1 MIKEFRE
8 FIMRGNV
15 LDLAV
20 GIIIGGAFGAI
31 VTSLVNDL
39 IMPPIGFILGGVDFS
54 AIRIILDTTT
64 AADGTVTEVAIRI
77 GVFINALITFLI
89 VAFSVFL
96 LVKSVNT
103 MQRRLE
109 RPKVVVPVAPAA
121 PTAEEQL
128 TEAIKALNET
138 IKAKL

>member
-54 AIRIILDTTT
+54 AIKIILSSTT

-96 LVKSVNT
+96 LVKSVNE

-109 RPKVVVPVAPAA
+109 RPKVVAPAAPAA

>member
-1 MIKEFRE
+1 
-8 FIMRGNV
+8 
-15 LDLAV
+15 
-20 GIIIGGAFGAI
+20 
-31 VTSLVNDL
+31 
-39 IMPPIGFILGGVDFS
+39 MPPIGFILGGVDFS
-54 AIRIILDTTT
+54 AIKIILSSTT

-96 LVKSVNT
+96 LVKSVNE

-109 RPKVVVPVAPAA
+109 RPKVVAPAAPAA